1 MNYQE
6 VMTYLDHA
14 KVFGSILGLST
25 MRELLK
31 ELHHPEKGLPAVH
44 VAGTNGKG
52 STAAYLSEMLT
63 AAGCRTGL
71 YISPFIQRF
80 GERIQVDGTLISRDE
95 IAELMTR
102 VIAAAESISRR
113 GVQSP
118 TVFELITAM
127 GFLQFREKNCDI
139 AVVEVG
145 LGGRLDATNVIER
158 PEAAVITHI
167 GLDHT
172 QVLGNT
178 IAQIAAEKGGIV
190 KSGCDTVMLRQSEE
204 AMETVEKICRKKNAP
219 LHWADASTA
228 VLRALTV
235 DGLVFDWEEYEG
247 LRTSMTG
254 LHQMCNA
261 VTAVEAARVLGG
273 RGWGIGEREIRAGL
287 KSAKCVGRL
296 EVLSRSPM
304 VLVDGA
310 HNPQGAKALMES
322 LRVLFPGKKITFV
335 VGTLAD
341 KDYRAAVAEAIPL
354 AGRFVAVT
362 PPVHRALGAEELA
375 AVLREAGTVP
385 VSVCPLMEDA
395 LRLVLES
402 AGADDVICIFGSL
415 YQIGDVRAFFGLAE
429 NEDWKE

>member
-1 MNYQE
+1 MNYKE
-6 VMTYLDHA
+6 VMAYLDHA
-14 KVFGSILGLST
+14 KVFGSVLGLST
-25 MRELLK
+25 MKALLA
-31 ELHHPEKGLPAVH
+31 ELHDPQRGLPTVH

-52 STAAYLSEMLT
+52 STAAYLSEMLR
-63 AAGCRTGL
+63 AAGFRTGL

-80 GERIQVDGTLISRDE
+80 GERIQVDGNVITRDE

-102 VIAAAESISRR
+102 VIAAAEAISRR
-113 GVQSP
+113 GVQAP

-190 KSGCDTVMLRQSEE
+190 KPGCETVMLRQSTE
-204 AMETVEKICRKKNAP
+204 AMETVEKICREKGAP

-228 VLRALTV
+228 VLRSLSV
-235 DGLVFDWEEYEG
+235 DGLAFDWEEYKD

-254 LHQMCNA
+254 LHQICNA
-261 VTAVEAARVLGG
+261 VTAVKAAQVLRI
-273 RGWGIGEREIRAGL
+273 RGWRIGEQEIRAGL
-287 KSAKCVGRL
+287 GNAKCVGRL
-296 EVLSRSPM
+296 EVLSHAPM

-310 HNPQGAKALMES
+310 HNPQGAEALMES
-322 LRVLFPGKKITFV
+322 LRALFPGKKITFV
-335 VGTLAD
+335 TGMLAD
-341 KDYRAAVAEAIPL
+341 KDYRSAVTKALPL
-354 AGRFVAVT
+354 AERFITVT
-362 PPVHRALGAEELA
+362 PPVPRALDAEDLA
-375 AVLREAGTVP
+375 AVLREMGPVP
-385 VSVCPLMEDA
+385 VKACPAIEDA
-395 LRLVLES
+395 LEFALGES
-402 AGADDVICIFGSL
+402 TPDDVICIFGSL
-415 YQIGDVRAFFGLAE
+415 YQIGNVRAFFGLAGK
-429 NEDWKE
+429 EDWKE